1 MVNNWKIELVVF
13 LLKEITYNSVQFEKS
28 KKEAILLDDSSCFSI
43 FLTIVVVVVKAIDI
57 FTEKK
62 DYISIFYVTAT
73 GPEPTTT

>member
-13 LLKEITYNSVQFEKS
+13 LLKEITYNSIQFEKS
-28 KKEAILLDDSSCFSI
+28 KKGAVLLDDSSCFSI
-43 FLTIVVVVVKAIDI
+43 FLTIVLVLVKAIDI